1 MGLVGGG
8 VFLWFR
14 VFGGGGLFF
23 CGWLVVLVVG

>member
-1 MGLVGGG
+1 MGWVGG

-23 CGWLVVLVVG
+23 CGWLVVWVVG